1 MQLILHL
8 VWESQLL
15 KMDFLHYVLLCLWLF
30 VKDNAAALM
39 DLFIYIPNIHS
50 TLPCLGGD
58 TVVSITASQRDSN
71 GFEAADQ
78 LEPFSVEFENS
89 PCACY
94 GSSMYSSFLP

>member
-50 TLPCLGGD
+50 ALPCLGGD
-58 TVVSITASQRDSN
+58 KVVSITASQRNSN
-71 GFEAADQ
+71 GS
-78 LEPFSVEFENS
+78 LKLLTGWSLS
-89 PCACY
+89 PWSLKILLVPA
-94 GSSMYSSFLP
+94 MVLPCTLALP

>member
-39 DLFIYIPNIHS
+39 DLFIYLYS
-50 TLPCLGGD
+50 KY
-58 TVVSITASQRDSN
+58 
-71 GFEAADQ
+71 
-78 LEPFSVEFENS
+78 PFNLTM
-89 PCACY
+89 P
-94 GSSMYSSFLP
+94 GW